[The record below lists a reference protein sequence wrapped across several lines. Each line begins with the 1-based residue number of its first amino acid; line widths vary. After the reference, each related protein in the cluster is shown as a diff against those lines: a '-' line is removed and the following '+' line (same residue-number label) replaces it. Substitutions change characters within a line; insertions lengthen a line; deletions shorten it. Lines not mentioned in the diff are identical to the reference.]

1 MNSCSTLVVKECS
14 ELEIEFQLSFLDGT
28 LIEETPKGEVL
39 HFSLGDG
46 TFLPRL
52 EEMLI
57 GLEVGTTAKL
67 TLSPERAFGLSDP
80 EKIHWME
87 RESFSDSMNLQEG
100 FVVGFQTPSG
110 EEVPG
115 TIKSINEHQVE
126 VDFNHPLADQT
137 IIFEATIK
145 AIYG

>member
-1 MNSCSTLVVKECS
+1 MSSCSPLVVKECS
-14 ELEIEFQLSFLDGT
+14 EIDIEFQLSFLDGT
-28 LIEETPKGEVL
+28 IIEATPKGEVL

-87 RESFSDSMNLQEG
+87 RESFSDSMSLQEG
-100 FVVGFQTPSG
+100 FVIGFQTPSG

-115 TIKSINEHQVE
+115 TIKSISEHQVE

-137 IIFEATIK
+137 IIFEAKIK

>member
-1 MNSCSTLVVKECS
+1 MNSYLTLVVKEGS
-14 ELEIEFQLSFLDGT
+14 EIDIEFQLSFLDGT
-28 LIEETPKGEVL
+28 MIEETPKGEVL

-46 TFLPRL
+46 TFLPQL

-67 TLSPERAFGLSDP
+67 TLSPERAFGHSDP
-80 EKIHWME
+80 SKIHWMD
-87 RESFSDSMNLQEG
+87 RKNFSDSMNLQEG
-100 FVVGFQTPSG
+100 FVIGFQTPSG

-115 TIKSINEHQVE
+115 TIKSINEDQVE

-137 IIFEATIK
+137 IVFETTIK
-145 AIYG
+145 AIYS

>member
-1 MNSCSTLVVKECS
+1 MNSRSTLVVRECS
-14 ELEIEFQLSFLDGT
+14 EIDIEFQLTFLDGT
-28 LIEETPKGEVL
+28 IIEETPKGEVL

-46 TFLPRL
+46 TFLPQL

-57 GLEVGTTAKL
+57 GLEIGTVAKL
-67 TLSPERAFGLSDP
+67 TLSPERAFGMSDP
-80 EKIHWME
+80 EKIHWMD
-87 RESFSDSMNLQEG
+87 RENFSESMNLQEG
-100 FVVGFQTPSG
+100 FVIGFQTPSG

-115 TIKSINEHQVE
+115 TIKAINESQVE

-137 IIFEATIK
+137 IVFEVTIK